1 MRLLIIYGFYFKL
14 VTFGGMASLF
24 LGCSL
29 VSVVEIIYVVYKTL
43 LMLKYKYTKVHNDP
57 KRDQLI
63 LYRRYHTYY
72 FRKPLYK
79 PPINN
84 LPAGCN
90 ETKF

>member
-1 MRLLIIYGFYFKL
+1 MRFLIIHDFNFNL

-43 LMLKYKYTKVHNDP
+43 LMLKYKYTKVHKVP
-57 KRDQLI
+57 KQDQLI
-63 LYRRYHTYY
+63 FYRRHNTCY

-79 PPINN
+79 PPIEKS
-84 LPAGCN
+84 PAASN